1 MFGRKSLSSLGG
13 PAVRGTPRS
22 DLAPMKNAFARMSLS
37 ERDAAG
43 QQEQDGDVKEAP
55 VSEDLS
61 SC

>member
-37 ERDAAG
+37 ERDADREN
-43 QQEQDGDVKEAP
+43 QESEEVKEES
-55 VSEDLS
+55 VSNWLS
-61 SC
+61 